1 MRSYGL
7 RRTLHSELSWR
18 RRQSKIYRSNQQ
30 QTQTRSPHLSSS
42 FAVRGRRQTAV
53 AAVVCLFADE
63 AGLELALCYVFSW
76 QQLARHSSFA
86 EMKTISCAEAVS
98 IHFLTGFQ
106 CSAVCARGGGIG
118 GHPMRD
124 INYSDPRNISVY
136 VDYFQDLQL

>member
-7 RRTLHSELSWR
+7 RRTLQSELSWR

-42 FAVRGRRQTAV
+42 FAVRGRRQTAVAARQQYAV

-98 IHFLTGFQ
+98 IHFLTGFRRRQ
-106 CSAVCARGGGIG
+106 RPPLER
-118 GHPMRD
+118 H
-124 INYSDPRNISVY
+124 
-136 VDYFQDLQL
+136 

>member
-1 MRSYGL
+1 MSVESLPSRVPEV
-7 RRTLHSELSWR
+7 RRLSRFAKDIWAVGPR
-18 RRQSKIYRSNQQ
+18 RVRQRCR
-30 QTQTRSPHLSSS
+30 TR
-42 FAVRGRRQTAV
+42 RGSRIV
-53 AAVVCLFADE
+53 GSILAAAAAVCLFADE

-106 CSAVCARGGGIG
+106 CGAVCARGGVG

>member
-1 MRSYGL
+1 ML
-7 RRTLHSELSWR
+7 ALCAA
-18 RRQSKIYRSNQQ
+18 RQQC
-30 QTQTRSPHLSSS
+30 
-42 FAVRGRRQTAV
+42 
-53 AAVVCLFADE
+53 AAAAVCLFADE

-106 CSAVCARGGGIG
+106 CGAVCARGGVG

-136 VDYFQDLQL
+136 VDYFQDLLP

>member
-42 FAVRGRRQTAV
+42 FAVKEAA

-106 CSAVCARGGGIG
+106 CGAVCARGGVG

-136 VDYFQDLQL
+136 VDYFQDLLP

>member
-1 MRSYGL
+1 ML
-7 RRTLHSELSWR
+7 ALCAA
-18 RRQSKIYRSNQQ
+18 RQQC
-30 QTQTRSPHLSSS
+30 
-42 FAVRGRRQTAV
+42 
-53 AAVVCLFADE
+53 AAAAVCLFADE

-106 CSAVCARGGGIG
+106 CGAVCARLGSVG

-136 VDYFQDLQL
+136 VDYFQDLLP

>member
-1 MRSYGL
+1 M
-7 RRTLHSELSWR
+7 
-18 RRQSKIYRSNQQ
+18 
-30 QTQTRSPHLSSS
+30 
-42 FAVRGRRQTAV
+42 

-106 CSAVCARGGGIG
+106 CGPPASGGGDWAEQHSSSIGG

-136 VDYFQDLQL
+136 VDYFQDLLP